1 MFTAF
6 LSQPVEVF
14 GGLFF
19 LFEKFYTNLSYPT
32 GHIMLV
38 KKKSPF
44 AFGDLLVYI
53 IDVFSLTLVIDS
65 PSKGQAEMSAFYLK
79 KTSIPSGE
87 TWTESRTLRHS
98 VRLFSRVRLSY
109 IERQPLFKNWL
120 R

>member
-19 LFEKFYTNLSYPT
+19 LFAKFYTNLSYPT

-44 AFGDLLVYI
+44 AFGD
-53 IDVFSLTLVIDS
+53 
-65 PSKGQAEMSAFYLK
+65 
-79 KTSIPSGE
+79 
-87 TWTESRTLRHS
+87 
-98 VRLFSRVRLSY
+98 
-109 IERQPLFKNWL
+109 
-120 R
+120 